1 MASLN
6 KIKDEELI
14 NILQEIFNDNW
25 KLKILYSLYNKNKR
39 FKELREHINTSEKT
53 LVLKLKEL
61 EDKQLIKR
69 EYFHEMPPRVEYS
82 LSKHTIS
89 LKPILKN
96 LIEWC
101 DSYTKGVIKIN
112 D

>member
-39 FKELREHINTSEKT
+39 FFAPVGFDIGGIT
-53 LVLKLKEL
+53 
-61 EDKQLIKR
+61 
-69 EYFHEMPPRVEYS
+69 HES
-82 LSKHTIS
+82 IALSICS
-89 LKPILKN
+89 QIEARKN
-96 LIEWC
+96 N
-101 DSYTKGVIKIN
+101 KI
-112 D
+112 